1 MSKDTYSLLALAER
15 CQIMGLMSS
24 GMSIRAVA
32 KGLGRAPSTIFREL
46 RRNGAR
52 GKYEPDKA
60 HKLATSRLKTA
71 RSDPRKMHGN
81 LLNTVVNRLH
91 RQWSPQQISGR
102 LKLEGISVS
111 HESIYRHVWKDKK
124 AGGSLF
130 ENLRHCGK
138 KYNKRFGKNAG
149 RGLIPGRV
157 DITER
162 PAIVETKA
170 RVGDWEADTVIGA
183 QHNGALVTL
192 VDRHSKLLLTA
203 RVANTTKDVVTS
215 AILKLLKPVKTFVH
229 TITFDNGKE
238 FADHAK
244 IGKKLGASTY
254 FAKPYHSWERGL
266 NEHHNGLIRQF
277 MPKKTNFLEVSHQ
290 DLHVV
295 QKSINA
301 RPRNVL
307 GYRTPFEVFRA
318 ATGVALRC

>member
-24 GMSIRAVA
+24 GMSMRTIA
-32 KGLGRAPSTIFREL
+32 KELGRSPSTISREL
-46 RRNGAR
+46 ERNVVR

-60 HKLATSRLKTA
+60 QELAVSRLKRA
-71 RSDPRKMHGN
+71 RNEPRKMRGE
-81 LLNTVVNRLH
+81 LLDTVVDRLH

-102 LKLEGISVS
+102 LKLEGISIS
-111 HESIYRHVWKDKK
+111 HESIYKHVWKDKK

-130 ENLRHCGK
+130 KNLRHCGK
-138 KYNKRFGKNAG
+138 KYNKRSGKNAG

-162 PAIVETKA
+162 PAIVEAKS
-170 RVGDWEADTVIGA
+170 RVGDWEADTMIGA

-192 VDRHSKLLLTA
+192 VDRRSKLLLTA
-203 RVANTTKDVVTS
+203 RVDNITKDVVTA
-215 AILKLLKPVKTFVH
+215 AILKLLKPVKAFVH

-238 FADHAK
+238 FAEHVK
-244 IGKKLGASTY
+244 IGKKLCAATY

-277 MPKKTNFLEVSHQ
+277 MPKKTNFLDVSYNKIQ
-290 DLHVV
+290 AV
-295 QKSINA
+295 QKRINT
-301 RPRNVL
+301 RPRKIL
-307 GYRTPFEVFRA
+307 CYQTPIEVFTA